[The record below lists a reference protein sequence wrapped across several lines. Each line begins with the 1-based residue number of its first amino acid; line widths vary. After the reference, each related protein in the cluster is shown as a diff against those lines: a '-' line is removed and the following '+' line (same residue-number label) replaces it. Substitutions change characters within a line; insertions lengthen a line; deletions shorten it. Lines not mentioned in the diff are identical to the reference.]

1 MQDDPADVADF
12 VFERLEGVLDVP
24 VEFVRAARAGGVAE
38 LGAVADL
45 ARTLAAEASSEE
57 FERAYVAFDRSNRLA
72 GSADGAAGA
81 LDPSLATEEA
91 EKMLIEAL
99 GQASP
104 RIEAAV
110 AERDFREALAA
121 AAELG
126 PPVDRFF
133 DEVLVMAEDERIRA
147 NRLRL
152 LLDVRDAVGALGDL
166 SQIPR

>member
-1 MQDDPADVADF
+1 MRVLGLDPGLATDDA
-12 VFERLEGVLDVP
+12 
-24 VEFVRAARAGGVAE
+24 
-38 LGAVADL
+38 
-45 ARTLAAEASSEE
+45 
-57 FERAYVAFDRSNRLA
+57 ERALVEALA
-72 GSADGAAGA
+72 G
-81 LDPSLATEEA
+81 
-91 EKMLIEAL
+91 
-99 GQASP
+99 ASP

-110 AERDFREALAA
+110 AERDFPSAIAA

-133 DEVLVMAEDERIRA
+133 DEVLVMAEDERVRA